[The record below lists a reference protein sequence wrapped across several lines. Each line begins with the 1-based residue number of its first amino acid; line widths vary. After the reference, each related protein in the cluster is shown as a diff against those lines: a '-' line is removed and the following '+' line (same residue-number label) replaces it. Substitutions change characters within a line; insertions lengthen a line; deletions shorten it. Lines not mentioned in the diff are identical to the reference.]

1 MRNKILIDHV
11 LIAVSDEEFSKF
23 IELCNTNSKLVYK
36 KIEDKNW
43 SWEAIYVGLSSK
55 IYLEIVLKSKYPS
68 TIGLALSS
76 LGEENGLLKD
86 LALKY
91 PGREFEK
98 ENAQKENVPWYNAYF
113 SKEMESETS
122 FLWFMEY
129 LGEFKNT
136 RQDITKSKLPEIL
149 ETININL
156 SGEEVNDFTKRAN
169 ECGLQVV
176 EEQQKIAIKDREG
189 RGFFLST
196 LPETNLRVI
205 HNF

>member
-1 MRNKILIDHV
+1 MRNIILIDHI
-11 LIAVSDEEFSKF
+11 LIAVSDKEFFKLR
-23 IELCNTNSKLVYK
+23 ELCKTDSKLIYK
-36 KIEDKNW
+36 KTEDRNW

-55 IYLEIVLKSKYPS
+55 VYLEIVLKSKYPS

-76 LGEENGLLKD
+76 LGEENDLLRD

-91 PGREFEK
+91 PSREFEK
-98 ENAQKENVPWYNAYF
+98 ENAQKENLPWYNAYF

-136 RQDITKSKLPEIL
+136 RQDITKSELPEVL

-156 SGEEVNDFTKRAN
+156 SEVEANDFTERAKQ
-169 ECGLQVV
+169 CGLQVIK
-176 EEQQKIAIKDREG
+176 EQQKIAIKDTKG
-189 RGFFLST
+189 RGFLLSI
-196 LPETNLRVI
+196 LPKTNLRVI